1 VLPNDVLPDDGL
13 RPEELPARL
22 LQVLLL
28 KRVGR
33 VLFVCVENAGRSLIA
48 EAIFNADPPDG
59 WSADSAGTRPA
70 RAANP
75 RTGPMLAEIGVRV
88 PDHLP
93 RELTSELTDSATIR
107 ITMGCLD
114 DVSCPAYLKM
124 GELRDWALPDP
135 ARLDD
140 EGFRGVRDEIA
151 RRVALLRSEIRG
163 KAAEEL
169 GSRSRETQ

>member
-1 VLPNDVLPDDGL
+1 VLPNAVLPDNGL

-28 KRVGR
+28 TSGGR

-70 RAANP
+70 RAANL
-75 RTGPMLAEIGVRV
+75 RTGPMLAEIGVEL
-88 PDHLP
+88 PEHPP
-93 RELTSELTDSATIR
+93 RELTLELIDSAAIR

-114 DVSCPAYLKM
+114 DSSCPAYLKM
-124 GELRDWALPDP
+124 KELRDWALPDP

-140 EGFRGVRDEIA
+140 PGFRGVRDEIA
-151 RRVALLRSEIRG
+151 RRVAVLRSEIRK
-163 KAAEEL
+163 KAAEDS
-169 GSRSRETQ
+169 GSKPGATR